1 MPYRTTT
8 IALIVSLWLVPASS
22 KAFFGEESWLS
33 GQNALLAKLL
43 SAQLNE
49 LYNVTAILSNIRLV
63 TSATN
68 ESLAIA
74 RETYR
79 AYRSVRSYSLHD
91 LMRDA
96 KRGLYETFPDLRE
109 IERDGVLIREQIEK
123 GEAFFSTWNR
133 YDTKMNPVLRKVFE
147 HSYQATIWP
156 AVFPEAMALRPNA
169 TPVEK
174 MIWERYTRT
183 RQDME
188 VLVQKT
194 SLAALAK
201 KAANFVADAEESGN
215 LEVAIN
221 ASANQMAVQQ
231 VSNSTEFLN
240 LYKSEIAL
248 EEEGR
253 RREKKARDTIRRSM
267 KKNVKKLLMP
277 GSMYA
282 D

>member
-8 IALIVSLWLVPASS
+8 IALIVSLWLTPSSS
-22 KAFFGEESWLS
+22 KAFFGEEGWLS

-43 SAQLNE
+43 SAQLDE

-231 VSNSTEFLN
+231 VSNSTEFIN